1 MLVANLCIMVNLYH
15 YLQWIPMFE
24 DGKIQMGEFNLP
36 VAAERPPPGY
46 SQLSTHVC
54 LPNLKWVDSHKPVF
68 RVNVSMVSSVHPKVV
83 GVHAGTEADIEHFF

>member
-1 MLVANLCIMVNLYH
+1 ML
-15 YLQWIPMFE
+15 E

-36 VAAERPPPGY
+36 VAAEKPPPGY
-46 SQLSTHVC
+46 SQLSTNVC

-83 GVHAGTEADIEHFF
+83 LSVHAYKLTLKKLPYNCTGQPST